1 MHHAVNFILF
11 LFSCEAFAMDQCK
24 KWEAGVV
31 VVSSRT
37 SDRSTAPQSL
47 YNLRILKRFSV
58 VPRMKEASAPGPA
71 PQRCRRPWQGII
83 RHKPHLSC
91 SVLEW
96 RPECSDILNL
106 MLLLLHSFTGSLPFA
121 QVHIL
126 SSLGSMMGFS
136 GSWQMCS
143 YARGVQG
150 VGISHTLM
158 LYRLSLHLPCAFSI
172 IYQVLRIRSFKVDLQ
187 LTGSCGVQMFALWCL
202 I

>member
-121 QVHIL
+121 QVHHFVFTGQHDGVFRLLTDVFLCQRCARSWHIPYPNAL
-126 SSLGSMMGFS
+126 QTEFASS
-136 GSWQMCS
+136 MCF
-143 YARGVQG
+143 Q
-150 VGISHTLM
+150 H
-158 LYRLSLHLPCAFSI
+158 HLPSFEN
-172 IYQVLRIRSFKVDLQ
+172 QVF
-187 LTGSCGVQMFALWCL
+187 
-202 I
+202 